1 MKKNVIKKVLPI
13 FVGFLCLTEAMTVMG
28 HGYNTIEYWLVLI
41 GAFCLLVASR
51 D

>member
-28 HGYNTIEYWLVLI
+28 HGYNTIEYWLILI
-41 GAFCLLVASR
+41 GVLCLLLAS
-51 D
+51 